1 MPVKKTTAS
10 TDKSKAKKTVAHKT
24 TTAHKTTAKKHV
36 AHKATTHATHK
47 VAAKHPTVTV
57 ETKKTTKSHGCIMKS
72 EWFMKWLFMVLLLL
86 NLVFGVLNF
95 MKQDSALELEEMKVG
110 WSANLEKVMQ
120 LYESDFYKEQ
130 QSAAIQQF
138 MAQ

>member
-1 MPVKKTTAS
+1 MPVKKTETKKTTAV
-10 TDKSKAKKTVAHKT
+10 KKPVAKKTFTKT
-24 TTAHKTTAKKHV
+24 TKTVAKKIEI
-36 AHKATTHATHK
+36 KK
-47 VAAKHPTVTV
+47 PTVIV
-57 ETKKTTKSHGCIMKS
+57 ETKKTNNDSACVFKKAWTMKII
-72 EWFMKWLFMVLLLL
+72 FILLLL
-86 NLVFGVLNF
+86 WNLVFGVLNF

-110 WSANLEKVMQ
+110 GHDNFVKVMQ